1 MEARGKANATSEGLI
16 MGGWHVRDFTPD
28 DLEAVVRLDGESTTS
43 DQQPVFRLSETVAA
57 LQAQNPSVVAVADGH
72 LVGAAVGR
80 VDGDRA
86 WVLRIALH
94 PGWRNLGLGTA
105 LLTALEQRLQAAGSR
120 IIAAVLPDEETGA
133 TALGNSGFRPHRG
146 LTYFE
151 KVRSATAQGSAALS
165 SLGATTPATGLWEQL
180 TGMVDEKRL
189 IERRLVLP
197 LANPDVAEQHGVEP
211 PQAVVLFGPPGTGKS
226 TFAKAV
232 AGRLGWPFVELFPSR
247 LALEDGLAN
256 GLGRRFD
263 EIGRLDHAL
272 VFIDEVEEVASARN
286 RADPAAIGVVNELLK
301 AIVRFRRREGR
312 LLICATNAVAALD
325 PAFLRH
331 GRFDYVLPVGPPD
344 HEARKALWAGYT
356 AKAGG
361 ETDMSVLADASDGF
375 TPADIKQAARTVA
388 QAVFERTLD
397 TGERARPTT
406 DDYLRTISR
415 TRPTVTADMAL
426 EFADHTVR
434 YGRT

>member
-1 MEARGKANATSEGLI
+1 MAV
-16 MGGWHVRDFTPD
+16 WHVRDFTPD
-28 DLEAVVRLDGESTTS
+28 DLEAVVRLDAESATT
-43 DQQPVFRLSETVAA
+43 DRPAVFRLSEVVAA

-94 PGWRNLGLGTA
+94 PAWRNLGLGTA
-105 LLTALEQRLQAAGSR
+105 LLSGLEHRLQGAGAKVV
-120 IIAAVLPDEETGA
+120 AAVLPDEETGA
-133 TALGNSGFRPHRG
+133 TALGNCGFRQHRG

-151 KVRSATAQGSAALS
+151 KVQAVTAQGSAVLS
-165 SLGATTPATGLWEQL
+165 SLGATVPAAGLWDTL
-180 TGMVDEKRL
+180 SGMAQEKRL
-189 IERRLVLP
+189 VERRLVLP
-197 LANPDVAEQHGVEP
+197 LANPELADRHGVEP

-232 AGRLGWPFVELFPSR
+232 ASRLGWPFVELFPSR

-256 GLGRRFD
+256 GLSRRFE
-263 EIGRLDHAL
+263 EIAQLDHVL
-272 VFIDEVEEVASARN
+272 VFIDEVEEVAGTRN
-286 RADPAAIGVVNELLK
+286 LADPTSVGVVNELLK
-301 AIVRFRRREGR
+301 SIVRFRDRDGR
-312 LLICATNAVAALD
+312 LLICATNTVAALD

-344 HEARKALWAGYT
+344 HEARKALWASYIARTGAEADT
-356 AKAGG
+356 A
-361 ETDMSVLADASDGF
+361 VLADASEGF

-406 DDYLRTISR
+406 EEFLRTIRR
-415 TRPTVTADMAL
+415 TRPTVTDDMAL
-426 EFADHTVR
+426 EFADHITR